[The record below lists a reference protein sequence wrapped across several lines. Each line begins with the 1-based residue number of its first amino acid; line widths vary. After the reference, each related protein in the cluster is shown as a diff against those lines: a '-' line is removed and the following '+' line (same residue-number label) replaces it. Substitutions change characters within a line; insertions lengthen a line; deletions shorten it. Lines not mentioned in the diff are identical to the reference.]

1 MRMRLLI
8 YLQIQTVWIHCATLG
23 YNGHM
28 FQCRNRGFYAKNAVT
43 CRDIFP
49 CRSML
54 QRATFW
60 QLIPIL
66 QLFIVFFPPIV
77 LTCVYPLALL
87 RVNDLFFCAGDRTAT
102 DRSLLGGW
110 CQLISFGKLNMV
122 DFLGVADA
130 TEQTWTEQSQ
140 SISIFYSFN
149 WYIGC
154 NNRVYPVANW
164 RTSRLLHHILNTS
177 QHGIPT
183 HSMPSFNYVGWS
195 RVLRDVLWHGQWPW

>member
-1 MRMRLLI
+1 MPLR
-8 YLQIQTVWIHCATLG
+8 YT
-23 YNGHM
+23 
-28 FQCRNRGFYAKNAVT
+28 T
-43 CRDIFP
+43 CNVLAASTNPAAFH
-49 CRSML
+49 SFL
-54 QRATFW
+54 
-60 QLIPIL
+60 
-66 QLFIVFFPPIV
+66 PPIV
-77 LTCVYPLALL
+77 LTCVYPLALLL

-110 CQLISFGKLNMV
+110 CELISFGKLNMV

-177 QHGIPT
+177 QHEFQLIPCRASIT
-183 HSMPSFNYVGWS
+183 LVDPESFEMSSGMVNDLGNSLPSALALALSNPQPWCDLNCS
-195 RVLRDVLWHGQWPW
+195 KWPNCW

>member
-1 MRMRLLI
+1 MPLR
-8 YLQIQTVWIHCATLG
+8 YT
-23 YNGHM
+23 
-28 FQCRNRGFYAKNAVT
+28 T
-43 CRDIFP
+43 CNVLAASTNPAAFH
-49 CRSML
+49 SFL
-54 QRATFW
+54 
-60 QLIPIL
+60 
-66 QLFIVFFPPIV
+66 PPIV
-77 LTCVYPLALL
+77 LTCVYPLALLL

-110 CQLISFGKLNMV
+110 CELISFGKLNMV

-177 QHGIPT
+177 QHEFQLIPCRASIT
-183 HSMPSFNYVGWS
+183 LVDPESFEMSSGMVNDLGNSPAFSTSPGFVQPSTPGAI
-195 RVLRDVLWHGQWPW
+195 